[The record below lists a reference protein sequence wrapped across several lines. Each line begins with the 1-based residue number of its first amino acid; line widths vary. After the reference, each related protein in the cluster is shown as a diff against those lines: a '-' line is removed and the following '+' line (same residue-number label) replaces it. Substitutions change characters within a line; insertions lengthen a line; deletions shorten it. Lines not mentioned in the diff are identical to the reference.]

1 MSDVYGFDGDA
12 APTDPLQRRRLYLQR
27 LQQAASA
34 TPGQSASVPPQNV
47 PNVPTAAPVAEAPAA
62 DGMLEALRAANAS
75 APLAAPS
82 DQSPAGQVPT
92 QTGAPQT
99 GASQPAAGGML
110 DALRRALHDKVDK
123 FVDSQTGFDE
133 NGTATP
139 AFRTVLNAN
148 KVLTSYVPG
157 PVGDVAANAAETM
170 ASKQATREALHAA
183 VDSAFDPAKRAQA
196 IRGVVRGTQQGLSG
210 FNEGL
215 GDVVFALPDALN
227 KGTDYVAGKLAAAFG
242 ASPPPPIPSSH
253 DYYNRAFVDPAG
265 APETKLEQRI
275 RGAARSFGT
284 DTPALLLGGGLA
296 TAGARS
302 GVTLA
307 EQEAPGLLETVRT
320 PVTKAAD
327 YVTNGKVTVRDAA
340 GFLASKLKEMVPNY
354 INALHPT
361 NIANAVRASN
371 MQGAADTALERVAA
385 HPTMTAYGDLARD
398 WRAEKKREAPAD

>member
-110 DALRRALHDKVDK
+110 DALRSALHDKVDK

-183 VDSAFDPAKRAQA
+183 VNSAFDPAKRAQA

-302 GVTLA
+302 EVTLA

>member
-1 MSDVYGFDGDA
+1 MSDAYSFDDNA
-12 APTDPLQRRRLYLQR
+12 AASTDPQQRRRLYLQR
-27 LQQAASA
+27 LQQAASV
-34 TPGQSASVPPQNV
+34 TPDQSASVPPQSV
-47 PNVPTAAPVAEAPAA
+47 PNVPTAAPAVQAPAA
-62 DGMLEALRAANAS
+62 DGMLDALRAAN
-75 APLAAPS
+75 AAPS
-82 DQSPAGQVPT
+82 DQSPTEQAPAQAVVP
-92 QTGAPQT
+92 QTSAPQ
-99 GASQPAAGGML
+99 PAPGGML
-110 DALRRALHDKVDK
+110 DALRNALHDKVDR
-123 FVDSQTGFDE
+123 FVDSQRGFDE
-133 NGTATP
+133 SGTPTP
-139 AFRTVLNAN
+139 TFRTVMNAN

-157 PVGDVAANAAETM
+157 PVGDVAASAADTM

-183 VDSAFDPAKRAQA
+183 VDTALDPATRARA
-196 IRGVVRGTQQGLSG
+196 ITGIAHGAQQGLSG

-242 ASPPPPIPSSH
+242 ASPPPPVPSSH
-253 DYYNRAFVDPAG
+253 HYYNRAFVDPAG

-284 DTPALLLGGGLA
+284 DAPALLLGGGLA

-320 PVTKAAD
+320 PITKAAD
-327 YVTNGKVTVRDAA
+327 YVTDGKVTARDAA
-340 GFLASKLKEMVPNY
+340 GFLASKLKELVPNY

-385 HPTMTAYGDLARD
+385 HPRMTAYGDLARD
-398 WRAEKKREAPAD
+398 WRAEKKREDYSASN

>member
-1 MSDVYGFDGDA
+1 MSDAYSFDDNAA
-12 APTDPLQRRRLYLQR
+12 APTDPQQRRRLYLQR

-34 TPGQSASVPPQNV
+34 TPGQSASVPLQSV
-47 PNVPTAAPVAEAPAA
+47 PNVPAAAPAVQAPAA
-62 DGMLEALRAANAS
+62 DGMLDALRAAN
-75 APLAAPS
+75 AAPS
-82 DQSPAGQVPT
+82 DQSPPGQLPAQTVAPE
-92 QTGAPQT
+92 TGAP
-99 GASQPAAGGML
+99 QPAAGGML
-110 DALRRALHDKVDK
+110 DALRNALHDKVDK

-170 ASKQATREALHAA
+170 SSKQATREALHAA
-183 VDSAFDPAKRAQA
+183 VDAALDPATRARA
-196 IRGVVRGTQQGLSG
+196 VRSVARGTQQGLSG

-215 GDVVFALPDALN
+215 GNVVFALPDALN
-227 KGTDYVAGKLAAAFG
+227 TGTDYVAGKLAAAFG
-242 ASPPPPIPSSH
+242 ASPPPHVPSSH

-302 GVTLA
+302 GITW
-307 EQEAPGLLETVRT
+307 PSRKCRGCSR
-320 PVTKAAD
+320 
-327 YVTNGKVTVRDAA
+327 R
-340 GFLASKLKEMVPNY
+340 F
-354 INALHPT
+354 
-361 NIANAVRASN
+361 
-371 MQGAADTALERVAA
+371 
-385 HPTMTAYGDLARD
+385 AR
-398 WRAEKKREAPAD
+398 R

>member
-183 VDSAFDPAKRAQA
+183 VNSAFDPAKRAQA